1 MKIRHNKKRNTAF
14 VYEALIREATVAAI
28 KGDVERRDKVFK
40 VIKRHF
46 KNGSILK
53 RDLDCY
59 RSLYEGQ
66 NLDQTL
72 SEKIVKEA
80 KIAQR
85 LIDPHGLF
93 KKQSALIDDINKEVS
108 PSVFGNFVPNYKTLA
123 SISQIFSGRLSPK
136 RSIVLESQLISN
148 MSRKPESTPNQ
159 EKVDDVVL
167 KTFISKFNDKYGGE
181 LLDEQQQLLSHYIS
195 SFADNSVELKMYL
208 NEEISRLKNDIA
220 RAKNSP
226 EIKDDKEMAEK
237 ADEII
242 IKLEDFANQNI
253 NESVLL
259 TVMKTQKLVKEIY
272 SNVDSN

>member
-123 SISQIFSGRLSPK
+123 SISQIFSGRLSHK

>member
-226 EIKDDKEMAEK
+226 EGN
-237 ADEII
+237 
-242 IKLEDFANQNI
+242 L
-253 NESVLL
+253 
-259 TVMKTQKLVKEIY
+259 
-272 SNVDSN
+272 